1 MHHAKNRDSTPPGTF
16 ESHFSQ
22 PARSNN
28 RLSSRAKMMMQGIG
42 NANGNTA
49 SKTKKAELPWVEK
62 YRPKKISDVSSQD
75 EVTAALKSAIV
86 SGQLPHL
93 LFYGP
98 PGTGKT
104 STILAC
110 CRELFGVEV
119 MKSRVL
125 ELNASDDRGIKVV
138 RTKIKAF
145 AQTTV
150 GRATY
155 NGAQVPPFKIII
167 LDEADTMTEVAQ
179 AALRRTIEDFSKV
192 TRFCLICNYVS
203 RIIEP
208 LASRC
213 AKFRFKPVPTEPLLE
228 RLQYVAEKENLR
240 LGDKTLDTLFE
251 VSGGDMRKAITFM
264 QGAAQLVNPGG
275 ATSNP
280 IEPSH
285 VSQLSGKIPNDI
297 LKSFWEAVKSGKF
310 DNVQRQVKN
319 LCAEGYSAIAILEC
333 ISKDVVEGDFIDDA
347 KKAKILIK
355 LAEADKCLADS
366 ADEEL
371 QLMDVAAQTLLFYKN

>member
-1 MHHAKNRDSTPPGTF
+1 MPGSTNTPST
-16 ESHFSQ
+16 
-22 PARSNN
+22 SN
-28 RLSSRAKMMMQGIG
+28 
-42 NANGNTA
+42 
-49 SKTKKAELPWVEK
+49 TKKELPWVEK
-62 YRPKKISDVSSQD
+62 YRPKKISDVSSQE
-75 EVTAALKSAIV
+75 EVTAALKTAIV

-110 CRELFGVEV
+110 CRELYGYEI
-119 MKSRVL
+119 MKTRVL

-150 GRATY
+150 GRATF
-155 NGAQVPPFKIII
+155 NGVQVPPFKIII
-167 LDEADTMTEVAQ
+167 LDEADTMTETAQ
-179 AALRRTIEDFSKV
+179 AALRRTIEDYSKV

-213 AKFRFKPVPTEPLLE
+213 AKFRFKPVPTEPLLH
-228 RLQYVAEKENLR
+228 RLQHVADEEHLS
-240 LGDKTLDTLFE
+240 LGKNTLNALFDA
-251 VSGGDMRKAITFM
+251 SGGDMRKAITFM
-264 QGAAQLVNPGG
+264 QGAAQLVNPNGMS
-275 ATSNP
+275 SNP

-285 VSQLSGKIPNDI
+285 VHQLSGKIPADV
-297 LKSFWEAVKSGKF
+297 LGSFWEAVKGGKF
-310 DNVQRQVKN
+310 DSVQRQVKD

-333 ISKDVVEGDFIDDA
+333 ITKDVIDGDFMNDA
-347 KKAKILIK
+347 QKAKVLIK
-355 LAEADKCLADS
+355 VAEADKCLADS

-371 QLMDVAAQTLLFYKN
+371 QLMDVGAQILQFCK

>member
-1 MHHAKNRDSTPPGTF
+1 
-16 ESHFSQ
+16 
-22 PARSNN
+22 
-28 RLSSRAKMMMQGIG
+28 MMMMPGGSSTTSSNSSNEIK
-42 NANGNTA
+42 
-49 SKTKKAELPWVEK
+49 KTKKELPWVEK
-62 YRPKKISDVSSQD
+62 YRPKKISDVSSQE
-75 EVTAALKSAIV
+75 EVTAALKTAIT

-110 CRELFGVEV
+110 CRELYGYEI
-119 MKSRVL
+119 MKTRVL

-150 GRATY
+150 GRATF
-155 NGAQVPPFKIII
+155 NGVQVPPFKIII
-167 LDEADTMTEVAQ
+167 LDEADTMTETAQ
-179 AALRRTIEDFSKV
+179 AALRRTIEDYSKV

-213 AKFRFKPVPTEPLLE
+213 AKFRFKPVPTEPLLK
-228 RLQYVAEKENLR
+228 RLQHVANQEQLT
-240 LGDKTLDTLFE
+240 LGKNTLNALFE
-251 VSGGDMRKAITFM
+251 ASGGDMRKAITFM
-264 QGAAQLVNPGG
+264 QGAAQLVNPSGEG
-275 ATSNP
+275 DNA

-285 VSQLSGKIPNDI
+285 VHQLSGKIPGDI
-297 LKSFWEAVKSGKF
+297 LNLFWEAVKSGKF
-310 DNVQRQVKN
+310 DNVQRQVKD

-333 ISKDVVEGDFIDDA
+333 ITKDVIEGDFINDA
-347 KKAKILIK
+347 QKAKILIK
-355 LAEADKCLADS
+355 VAESDKCLSDS

-371 QLMDVAAQTLLFYKN
+371 QLMDVGAQILLICKK